1 MKKKNTIIIVTIIL
15 LLIVVGV
22 GTTLFL
28 KTKKSIPT
36 NNNSV
41 EAMLSSAK
49 EIKSDI
55 AKDKITLEPTTNID
69 TTSKV
74 HLWIFSDPI
83 DLGEFSIIKEEN
95 TYYLEN
101 VNTVLKTKNIKSGS
115 HRILIIQNKK
125 AIGYIKVEITKD
137 KNLKV
142 TITENEK
149 AEETTTEEE
158 NTSNT
163 QTNNNQA
170 TEQPKEEVTPTQPV
184 QEEVKCTPKKFK
196 NKYTYVYTEKEVC
209 IQNGD
214 QLDAWDY
221 FRANNIPATTFG
233 CEEIIDECGD
243 TYYGVYYGNTS
254 GEKFYY

>member
-1 MKKKNTIIIVTIIL
+1 MKKKTTIIIVTIIL
-15 LLIVVGV
+15 LLVVVGV
-22 GTTLFL
+22 ATTFVL

-36 NNNSV
+36 SSNSV
-41 EAMLSSAK
+41 EAMLNSAK
-49 EIKSDI
+49 EIKSDV
-55 AKDKITLEPTTNID
+55 ATDKIILEPTTNID

-83 DLGEFSIIKEEN
+83 DLGEFSITKEGN

-101 VNTVLKTKNIKSGS
+101 VNTILKTKNIKTGS
-115 HRILIIQNKK
+115 HRILIIQNDK
-125 AIGYIKVEITKD
+125 AIGYIKVVLTKD

-142 TITENEK
+142 TVAENEQD
-149 AEETTTEEE
+149 EETTKEEE

-163 QTNNNQA
+163 QTNNNQT
-170 TEQPKEEVTPTQPV
+170 TEQPKEEIAPTQPV
-184 QEEVKCTPKKFK
+184 QEEIKCTPKKFK

-209 IQNGD
+209 IKNGD
-214 QLDAWDY
+214 QIDAWNY
-221 FRANNIPATTFG
+221 FKANNIPATTYG

-243 TYYGVYYGNTS
+243 TYYGVYYGNTL

>member
-22 GTTLFL
+22 AATLAL
-28 KTKKSIPT
+28 RTKKSIPT
-36 NNNSV
+36 SSDSV
-41 EAMLSSAK
+41 ETMLNSAK
-49 EIKSDI
+49 EIKSDV
-55 AKDKITLEPTTNID
+55 ATDKITLELTDNID

-83 DLGEFSIIKEEN
+83 DLGEFSITKEGN
-95 TYYLEN
+95 TYYIES
-101 VNTVLKTKNIKSGS
+101 VNDVLKTKNIKTGN
-115 HRILIIQNKK
+115 HRILIIQNNK
-125 AIGYIKVEITKD
+125 AIGYIKVVLTKD

-142 TITENEK
+142 TITENEQD
-149 AEETTTEEE
+149 EETPKEEE
-158 NTSNT
+158 NTSDT
-163 QTNNNQA
+163 QTNNNQT
-170 TEQPKEEVTPTQPV
+170 TEQPKEEIVPTQPV

-214 QLDAWDY
+214 QIDAWNY
-221 FRANNIPATTFG
+221 FKANNIPATTYG

-243 TYYGVYYGNTS
+243 TYYGVYYGNTL